1 MRLQPLATVD
11 TAAVPREDSA
21 IHRDRTRGGGEL
33 RREFSKRIPFR
44 WLQKDAVARAWY
56 AQKIKRDGGRRARAV
71 IALTRKFAQA
81 LFHVARGVP
90 LDSTKLFDVSKLR
103 LT

>member
-1 MRLQPLATVD
+1 M
-11 TAAVPREDSA
+11 
-21 IHRDRTRGGGEL
+21 
-33 RREFSKRIPFR
+33 FR

-56 AQKIKRDGGRRARAV
+56 AEKIKRDGGRRARAV
-71 IALTRKFAQA
+71 IALMRKFAQA

-90 LDSTKLFDVSKLR
+90 LDSSKLFDVSRLR